1 MAGAA
6 VEAEVGAKDDVDI
19 VRAAIYFLGIL
30 LVGLGVVLYVLQGR
44 RDDFR
49 RSVDS
54 AAKNLP
60 AMAVR
65 YDAVRALLKQYKD
78 SGADDARNHTLT
90 WLQARY
96 QPAGIQTTQV
106 SVEKWSE
113 RPSKDYIEY
122 FVDVIV
128 KGVPESQ
135 AVHFL
140 WNVEKVSPKMRTIE
154 TKLTRT
160 PPNNAPETDLW
171 ELKATFGYRVPRGM
185 KEGGS

>member
-1 MAGAA
+1 MAEAA
-6 VEAEVGAKDDVDI
+6 GKAEEGAKDEVDV
-19 VRAAIYFLGIL
+19 VRAAIYFLAIL
-30 LVGLGVVLYVLQGR
+30 LVGLGVVLWVLQGK
-44 RDDFR
+44 RDEYR
-49 RSVDS
+49 RSLDY
-54 AAKNLP
+54 AAKSLP
-60 AMAVR
+60 SMAAR

-96 QPAGIQTTQV
+96 LPAGIQIPQV
-106 SVEKWSE
+106 AVEKWNE

-154 TKLTRT
+154 TRLTRT

-185 KEGGS
+185 KEGG